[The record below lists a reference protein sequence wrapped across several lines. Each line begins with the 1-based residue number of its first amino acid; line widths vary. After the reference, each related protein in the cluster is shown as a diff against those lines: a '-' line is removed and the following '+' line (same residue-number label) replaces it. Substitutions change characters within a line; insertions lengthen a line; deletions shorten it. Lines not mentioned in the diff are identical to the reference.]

1 MASASSVISSTA
13 LGHYFDPEKDVY
25 VLIIGGE
32 TRPLDTILRGI
43 MLYTWDIRMMA
54 LMTRPDSLS
63 AIASLKRLKS

>member
-1 MASASSVISSTA
+1 MTCLGAYLLIARA
-13 LGHYFDPEKDVY
+13 L
-25 VLIIGGE
+25 LITSGP
-32 TRPLDTILRGI
+32 TLDTILWGI